1 MASNLE
7 PSPNGGMHEM
17 VDDLKLIDPIMG
29 TTSEHHFGIERERV
43 QKPPIGEFRM
53 EDLV

>member
-17 VDDLKLIDPIMG
+17 VDDLKLIDP
-29 TTSEHHFGIERERV
+29 TTLWAQQVNIILALRE
-43 QKPPIGEFRM
+43 IEFRNH
-53 EDLV
+53 L